1 MHTIVKIE
9 SMALEIVNYKKSFSE
24 KVILEVPSLSLK
36 HGIYWIKG
44 DNGSGKSTFFKS
56 IGGLI
61 PFDGDIHLNEFSSK
75 KDQQQYRKF
84 VSYSEAEPTYPSF
97 LSQKDLITFYAKTI
111 NAEKEQIDT
120 LISQFDTLS
129 YYHNSVSTYS
139 SGMLKKT
146 GLLLSFIG
154 SPRLIILDEPFI
166 TIDKKSTERL
176 EQLILSYYDSGVTF
190 LISSHMREGKG
201 QLPIKETYLISN
213 QQLIKE

>member
-1 MHTIVKIE
+1 MV
-9 SMALEIVNYKKSFSE
+9 LEIINYKKSFSE
-24 KVILEVPSLSLK
+24 KVILEVPSLSLT

-97 LSQKDLITFYAKTI
+97 LSQKDLITFYAKTM

-176 EQLILSYYDSGVTF
+176 EQLILSYNDSGVTF